1 MAPIQSGRPLFR
13 PAHSYLIPILR
24 YSRAGLL
31 DGFALAHG
39 LSRIAGDVDYLTG
52 ERLIATPFLSAFQ
65 VRDILPLDLK
75 RLRRLIATNEIGTLE
90 IKVRGAN
97 VAPETLRRQLGLHG
111 ERAATLLVFGG
122 KGPVRAVLAER
133 VSPSPAGRAPR

>member
-1 MAPIQSGRPLFR
+1 MARIKGWLPLFR
-13 PAHSYLIPILR
+13 PAHSFSIPTLR
-24 YSRAGLL
+24 CLRAGLL

-39 LSRIAGDVDYLTG
+39 LARVAGDVDYLTG
-52 ERLIATPFLSAFQ
+52 ERLIATPFLMAFQ
-65 VRDILPLDLK
+65 MRDVLPLDVK
-75 RLRRLIATNEIGTLE
+75 RLRRLIAMNEIGTLE

-111 ERAATLLVFGG
+111 ERVATLLVIGG

-133 VSPSPAGRAPR
+133 VSPSPA